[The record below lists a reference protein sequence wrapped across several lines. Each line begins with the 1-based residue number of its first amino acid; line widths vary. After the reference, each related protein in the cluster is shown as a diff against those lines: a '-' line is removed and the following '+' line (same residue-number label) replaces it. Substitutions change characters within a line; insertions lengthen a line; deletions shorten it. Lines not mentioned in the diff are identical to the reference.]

1 MMQMM
6 MQGMQQNLSQP
17 EPTIQQ
23 TMAPLATISEAELKK
38 QFNSF
43 DTISSGVKFTKYND
57 GFSINDSSRYIDPEG
72 KIISY
77 GYNWKTGDVTYMIEN
92 DQNSFKIKFMRALT
106 EQSPIDI
113 ASVKRSGKLVKIH
126 TVTGKNLLQ
135 LV

>member
-1 MMQMM
+1 MR
-6 MQGMQQNLSQP
+6 QQHRMGRFFNKLKFNKERCSGFRLSHRG
-17 EPTIQQ
+17 
-23 TMAPLATISEAELKK
+23 ELVNAHHKHV
-38 QFNSF
+38 
-43 DTISSGVKFTKYND
+43 IGVKFTKYND